1 MEEIL
6 VLVAFVLFSA
16 VRAGMDSAR
25 KKKATQKR
33 NKPQG
38 GASAS
43 PPPVFSFPSAESK
56 PHGEKPRHKRTPPPT
71 KTRLEEKEEQSGTQ
85 GQLDTARDESGI
97 AELLRSR
104 SAGKRA
110 EPFRKATP
118 VSREMAENYPV
129 KKKYIYGVDLK
140 KAVVAA
146 EILDR
151 PVSLRN
157 N

>member
-43 PPPVFSFPSAESK
+43 PPVFSFPTEESN
-56 PHGEKPRHKRTPPPT
+56 PHGGKPRYKRTATPK
-71 KTRLEEKEEQSGTQ
+71 KTRLEEKEWQSSTQ
-85 GQLDTARDESGI
+85 GQLDTARDERGI
-97 AELLRSR
+97 AELLRGR
-104 SAGKRA
+104 SAEKRA

-118 VSREMAENYPV
+118 VSRNKAGNYPV